1 MVEFKES
8 KFYKLLQDFFINND
22 KETFIQFLAEFY
34 NRTEGIIIKNDTQD
48 ELIKELREM
57 FLLFNE
63 EGIDENI
70 VREKVNYFVENN
82 EKIQDIITKIIKNT
96 NNIKNITSQL
106 DKFMYSRFK
115 GKKIVFLGD
124 SITVGFVDKPFAN
137 LVAENMGM
145 TLTNLAVSG
154 SHVTYENDEVVKSVF
169 VQRGDIPTDADLI
182 CIAGGTNDFGHNKPI
197 GISSSNN
204 FYDFYGAYKIM
215 IDWIQQN
222 RPDATLFC
230 MTPLHREN
238 DSKENT
244 LGYVLEDYV
253 NVIRDV
259 CEDRGVP
266 VLDLFSRSGLNPN
279 IEAHK
284 SNFATDGL
292 HPNQIIHDRLG
303 NHIIPNFI
311 RGL

>member
-1 MVEFKES
+1 MDLNK
-8 KFYKLLQDFFINND
+8 KLEELKPYQLNCNVFDVYSYNGLSMQDLLCQFFTKINECITVSN
-22 KETFIQFLAEFY
+22 ETIDLADWLV
-34 NRTEGIIIKNDTQD
+34 NEGLEIEVVKKLMIWLEDGTLENIINVN
-48 ELIKELREM
+48 
-57 FLLFNE
+57 LFNTL
-63 EGIDENI
+63 
-70 VREKVNYFVENN
+70 N
-82 EKIQDIITKIIKNT
+82 EKINGLS
-96 NNIKNITSQL
+96 SQL
-106 DKFMYSRFK
+106 EQFMYSRFK

-145 TLTNLAVSG
+145 TLVNLAVSG
-154 SHVTYENDEVVKSVF
+154 SHVTYENDEVVKSIF

-197 GISSSNN
+197 GISSSDN

-215 IDWIQQN
+215 IDWIQEN
-222 RPDATLFC
+222 RPNATLFC
-230 MTPLHREN
+230 MTPLHREG
-238 DSKENT
+238 DQTENT

-266 VLDLFSRSGLNPN
+266 VLDLFSRGELNPN
-279 IEAHK
+279 ISSHK
-284 SNFATDGL
+284 SLFATDGL

>member
-1 MVEFKES
+1 MA
-8 KFYKLLQDFFINND
+8 N
-22 KETFIQFLAEFY
+22 
-34 NRTEGIIIKNDTQD
+34 IKTH
-48 ELIKELREM
+48 L
-57 FLLFNE
+57 
-63 EGIDENI
+63 
-70 VREKVNYFVENN
+70 
-82 EKIQDIITKIIKNT
+82 
-96 NNIKNITSQL
+96 NNIKNATFGKEVRGSIHDGIDAINKEVESTTGKQVDLESTFDQLVINAGNSNAEIVDARVKADGTSYTKLGDRLDSFDSQL
-106 DKFMYSRFK
+106 EQFMYTRFK

-145 TLTNLAVSG
+145 TLVNLAVSG
-154 SHVTYENDEVVKSVF
+154 SHVTYENDEVVKSIF

-182 CIAGGTNDFGHNKPI
+182 CIAGGTNDFGHDKPI
-197 GISSSNN
+197 GLSTSTG

-222 RPDATLFC
+222 RPNATLFC

-238 DSKENT
+238 DSVENT

-266 VLDLFSRSGLNPN
+266 VLDLFSRGELNPN
-279 IEAHK
+279 ISSHK
-284 SNFATDGL
+284 SLFAKDGL

-303 NHIIPNFI
+303 NYIIPNFI